1 MTFTIFDMTCNQV
14 NLMMDMHELS
24 VTHGILDIAL
34 KYAGTRKITQINLV
48 VGQFSSIVDDS
59 VQFYWDVISKDT
71 AAEGARLHFE
81 RIPGE
86 MTCQQCGH
94 VFRPS
99 DETFDCP
106 ACSGPFVKITKG
118 EEFQVE
124 SIDVE

>member
-1 MTFTIFDMTCNQV
+1 MLT
-14 NLMMDMHELS
+14 MHELS
-24 VTHGILDIAL
+24 VTQSILDIAL
-34 KYAGTRKITQINLV
+34 RNGGTRKITQINLV
-48 VGQFSSIVDDS
+48 IGQFSSIVDDS

-71 AAEGARLHFE
+71 TAEGARLHFE
-81 RIPGE
+81 RIAGE

-94 VFRPS
+94 VFRPKG
-99 DETFDCP
+99 ETFNCP